1 MFLLSFPFQFIIE
14 AFIYSD
20 KLTSSKQILDSTKHM
35 LASKPKYL
43 LTKEKYIKEEI
54 FNHMLE
60 KLLMDSRMRNIRSGD
75 DCLIVYNHLQD
86 SIQQFFLSCQT
97 RC

>member
-1 MFLLSFPFQFIIE
+1 MFLLSFPFQFIIK

-20 KLTSSKQILDSTKHM
+20 KLTSSKQIIDSTKHM

-54 FNHMLE
+54 CNHMLG
-60 KLLMDSRMRNIRSGD
+60 KLLMDSRMKNIRSGD
-75 DCLIVYNHLQD
+75 DCLDCI
-86 SIQQFFLSCQT
+86 
-97 RC
+97 